1 MYSGVFPFS
10 VSPTTN
16 PFDPLEVVLSVGVA
30 VVVVVG
36 QEEVL
41 VGAVAGK
48 GDGRDAEAGEGS
60 LEPVESREGALVSP
74 GLSVVSIVSGCRGVR
89 QILRAQVP
97 LTLSPKGR
105 IWAGRP
111 PP

>member
-1 MYSGVFPFS
+1 MTAENQIRPHLNPSSEPVCRFERYMYSGVFPFS

-16 PFDPLEVVLSVGVA
+16 PLSSLVVVLSVGIA

-48 GDGRDAEAGEGS
+48 GDGRDAEAGE
-60 LEPVESREGALVSP
+60 
-74 GLSVVSIVSGCRGVR
+74 
-89 QILRAQVP
+89 
-97 LTLSPKGR
+97 
-105 IWAGRP
+105 
-111 PP
+111 